1 VSGFLTILPLAFV
14 MIAGPQI
21 ISAVFF
27 ATSEQWARNCTA
39 YVLGAA
45 VSITAF
51 VTIAYLVAKG
61 AKDASSSSN
70 QGSTNTTIDVVILVL
85 LVIAAIYTFLKR
97 NVSQPPK
104 WMGRLQTAT
113 PRFALTLGLLLLGI
127 FPTDIITSVA
137 VGSRVA
143 REGDPWTY
151 VLPFI
156 GLTLLFLAI
165 PALLVVLLG
174 KRAKVLLPEV
184 RDWMNSNSWIVSEL
198 VIGLF
203 IGIEISSIA
212 GS

>member
-1 VSGFLTILPLAFV
+1 MSGFLTILPLAFV

-51 VTIAYLVAKG
+51 VTIAYFVAKG
-61 AKDASSSSN
+61 AKDASSSSE
-70 QGSTNTTIDVVILVL
+70 SSANTTIDVVILVL
-85 LVIAAIYTFLKR
+85 LVVAAIYTFLKR
-97 NVSQPPK
+97 KVAEPPK
-104 WMGRLQTAT
+104 WMGKLQTAT
-113 PRFALTLGLLLLGI
+113 PRFALTLGLLLLGV
-127 FPTDIITSVA
+127 FPTDIITSFT
-137 VGSRVA
+137 VGSRLA
-143 REGDPWTY
+143 REGDPW
-151 VLPFI
+151 VQCLPFI
-156 GLTLLFLAI
+156 GLTLLFLAT
-165 PALLVVLLG
+165 PGLLVVLLG
-174 KRAKVLLPEV
+174 DRATVLLPKV
-184 RDWMNSNSWIVSEL
+184 RDWMNNNSWIVSEL